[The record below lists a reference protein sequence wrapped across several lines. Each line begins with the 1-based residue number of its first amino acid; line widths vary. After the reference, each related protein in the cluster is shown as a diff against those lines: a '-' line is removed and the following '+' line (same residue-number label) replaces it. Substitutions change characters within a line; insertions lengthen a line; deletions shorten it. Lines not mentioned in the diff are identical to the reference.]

1 MKPRRMKT
9 HKILRESQS
18 ASPVVK
24 ATVVISS
31 NKDAYVYPKNIQKGN
46 RRESIVQKIEKT

>member
-1 MKPRRMKT
+1 MKLTRMKI

-24 ATVVISS
+24 ATVVISN
-31 NKDAYVYPKNIQKGN
+31 NKDAYVYPKNIEKGN
-46 RRESIVQKIEKT
+46 RKESMVQKMERT